1 VAIRSA
7 ETAGHVQVNNDRNV
21 VSLVIPKE
29 GFTNV
34 VRLVAA
40 GFVSRLGFAFDAID
54 DLLLALELILRSV
67 PFEGETASITLES
80 NSNGLTLAVGR
91 FDSSTLER
99 EMHQVVRDGLE
110 FARLLERLADDVEL
124 RNGSVVLHRGYE
136 AAPI

>member
-1 VAIRSA
+1 MAIRSVEPA
-7 ETAGHVQVNNDRNV
+7 EHEHVNDDRNV

-67 PFEGETASITLES
+67 PFDGETASITLES
-80 NSNGLTLAVGR
+80 DASGLTLAVGT
-91 FDSSTLER
+91 FDPSTLER
-99 EMHQVVRDGLE
+99 EMRQVVRDGLE
-110 FARLLERLADDVEL
+110 FARVLERLADDVEV
-124 RNGSVVLHRGYE
+124 RNGSVVLHRAYG
-136 AAPI
+136 AAPT